1 MQKISIQCSYV
12 ESLFEAIELAFSF
25 LEQLGEKMCS
35 LDVSDIK
42 AATRA
47 QRDLTMSLLEKTS
60 RDELMD
66 LPLLDNEAKG
76 IAMKILTQCF
86 FMSFFAYQSLIPL
99 ISIRMV
105 GTTLNYGFCQHTP
118 QAFACLALV
127 LSCFPSEEADEDRI
141 LERLAS
147 SQNYSK
153 IALALLNELGD
164 QRDLVLPRVYCTV
177 YNNSAYY
184 REPLQSCVDA
194 LCRGHEVAE
203 SIGDNVWAV

>member
-1 MQKISIQCSYV
+1 MFIRGKP
-12 ESLFEAIELAFSF
+12 LEAIELAFSF

-86 FMSFFAYQSLIPL
+86 FMSFFAYQS
-99 ISIRMV
+99 
-105 GTTLNYGFCQHTP
+105 FE
-118 QAFACLALV
+118 F
-127 LSCFPSEEADEDRI
+127 
-141 LERLAS
+141 
-147 SQNYSK
+147 
-153 IALALLNELGD
+153 
-164 QRDLVLPRVYCTV
+164 
-177 YNNSAYY
+177 
-184 REPLQSCVDA
+184 
-194 LCRGHEVAE
+194 
-203 SIGDNVWAV
+203 